1 MTQDFDPPKVIGIH
15 DYEFLLMYPTEGPAV
30 EVRISPASGFTLAD
44 VVKSLRHVLEQL
56 QAQL

>member
-44 VVKSLRHVLEQL
+44 VVTSLRHVLDEL
-56 QAQL
+56 EGRL